1 MQILQTGYNAAYKM
15 EYKLSQ
21 GTTQRKYARSEIL

>member
-1 MQILQTGYNAAYKM
+1 MQIFQTSYNADYKM

-21 GTTQRKYARSEIL
+21 EIALRKYVGSETS

>member
-1 MQILQTGYNAAYKM
+1 MQILQTCYNAAYKM

-21 GTTQRKYARSEIL
+21 ETALRKYVRSEIT